1 MAARKGGP
9 GRWGVGQNTGSLN
22 DSPFKGSDP
31 ISQIAA
37 FAWRL
42 PGAVASG
49 RKMNGQKVSPEEWSG
64 LAAMAALTGAGIYA
78 ARSGGRTLPRTP
90 GARPMTTAQRSVA
103 VTRAGRTGVGKI
115 GPSIKPKDPYK
126 GEMWDGDFQEP
137 FSSYDSAYARAGDI
151 FDARKLQ
158 RTAGGPGRFSYTR
171 PDLLRPVTGRVVNN
185 RYKGFTQTVNIP
197 DFFDEMDILGNGG
210 GSGGVDFDMITNA
223 MKKTLD
229 WRAARK
235 AASVKR
241 RTGR

>member
-1 MAARKGGP
+1 
-9 GRWGVGQNTGSLN
+9 
-22 DSPFKGSDP
+22 
-31 ISQIAA
+31 
-37 FAWRL
+37 
-42 PGAVASG
+42 
-49 RKMNGQKVSPEEWSG
+49 
-64 LAAMAALTGAGIYA
+64 
-78 ARSGGRTLPRTP
+78 
-90 GARPMTTAQRSVA
+90 MTTAQRSVA